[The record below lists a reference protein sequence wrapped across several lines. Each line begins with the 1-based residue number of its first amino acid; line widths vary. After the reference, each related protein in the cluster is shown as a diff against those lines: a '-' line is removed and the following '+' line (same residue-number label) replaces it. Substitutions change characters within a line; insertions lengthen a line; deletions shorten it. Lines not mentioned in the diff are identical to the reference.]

1 VGSPHGSRPAQIEA
15 ACVLSKSN
23 FCQALETHAC
33 NSSWSGGSEQED
45 HGSDKKFPRPYIQK
59 TYHKKGLREWLNPS
73 KKEKATFFIEELA
86 SSAAT
91 FLPLNLLID

>member
-1 VGSPHGSRPAQIEA
+1 MVARGSSYH
-15 ACVLSKSN
+15 LSK
-23 FCQALETHAC
+23 
-33 NSSWSGGSEQED
+33 
-45 HGSDKKFPRPYIQK
+45 K
-59 TYHKKGLREWLNPS
+59 PS